1 MTDTGVMS
9 EIKMMEQ
16 KNVTR
21 LRNAARTAVETTE
34 MGREQLVALHGQ
46 SKTLEH
52 INRKLDDVDVSLNQG
67 ERVLRSMTFWGRVQN
82 FFSIDRT
89 MRVWKPLHEDG
100 DAAATTAPSGAA
112 AQRFKVTTSERVDAA
127 RDDESQLLALLGDS
141 VGELKQVAVAMSGE
155 LDAHDRLL
163 RDATAKVD
171 RSHARTKHLTHKA
184 RNI

>member
-1 MTDTGVMS
+1 MTDVMS

-21 LRNAARTAVETTE
+21 LRNAAHTAVETTE

-100 DAAATTAPSGAA
+100 DAAATAAPSGAA